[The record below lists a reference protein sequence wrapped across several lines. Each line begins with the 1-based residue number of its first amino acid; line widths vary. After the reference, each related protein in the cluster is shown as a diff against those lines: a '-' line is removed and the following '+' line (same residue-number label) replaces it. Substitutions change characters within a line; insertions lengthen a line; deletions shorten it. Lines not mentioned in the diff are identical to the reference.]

1 MSAAEQPLSTLSAD
15 ADTASYANLRRLV
28 RSGAGLG
35 TIDPGAVRI
44 EEMLN
49 YFDYDY
55 AAPAEGE
62 DFTLTARAGACPW
75 NAESELVVLG
85 LTVGQAATEAPP
97 TNLVLLV
104 DVSGS
109 MGDAEKLPL
118 LKESMARIVK
128 GLRAED
134 RVSIVTYSGVEE
146 VVLKGASGDDA
157 EAINAFNREVDEGIT
172 AFIGDVITSNTIAV
186 AGEANAV
193 NMPMITASA
202 TAEAVT
208 VNPDDGSVYTNVF
221 RTCFIDPFQGEKM
234 AQYAKEKLGYT
245 KAAVIVQ
252 TGNDYAAG
260 LNEAFKAKCA
270 ELGMTVVA
278 EEGYAK
284 GDKDFNAQL
293 TNIKAADPEFI
304 FCPNYYEDDGMIVKQ
319 ARALG
324 LTVPFL
330 GGDGW
335 DGVVKYASAEELEG
349 TFYCSAYAPGST
361 DAVKAF
367 EEAYTAA
374 YGTDTLNM
382 FAANAY
388 DAAMVMCAALA
399 KAEETG
405 EAPASDA
412 YKQAVIDAIK
422 TEGANVVGITSEAGY
437 TFDANNNPIKDAV
450 IMTITNGEAVYKE
463 TF

>member
-1 MSAAEQPLSTLSAD
+1 MKKVLCTVMAVVMAVVCFAGCSAPAAEGSNEAGGSAASGDTIKVGLLGPYTGDLAVYGLAVKNGATL
-15 ADTASYANLRRLV
+15 
-28 RSGAGLG
+28 
-35 TIDPGAVRI
+35 
-44 EEMLN
+44 
-49 YFDYDY
+49 YFDKVN
-55 AAPAEGE
+55 AEG
-62 DFTLTARAGACPW
+62 GI
-75 NAESELVVLG
+75 NGKKIELISYD
-85 LTVGQAATEAPP
+85 
-97 TNLVLLV
+97 N
-104 DVSGS
+104 
-109 MGDAEKLPL
+109 K
-118 LKESMARIVK
+118 
-128 GLRAED
+128 
-134 RVSIVTYSGVEE
+134 
-146 VVLKGASGDDA
+146 GDDA

-304 FCPNYYEDDGMIVKQ
+304 FCPNYYEEVGQILSQ
-319 ARALG
+319 AESVG

-335 DGVVKYASAEELEG
+335 DGLEGYASNDQLKDTYFCANYAKGSNSEFEDAYKAEYG
-349 TFYCSAYAPGST
+349 
-361 DAVKAF
+361 
-367 EEAYTAA
+367 EEYPN
-374 YGTDTLNM
+374 GFSPLG
-382 FAANAY
+382 Y
-388 DAAMVMCAALA
+388 DAAKTVVYGLQAAEDAGL
-399 KAEETG
+399 
-405 EAPASDA
+405 EAGTDD
-412 YKQAVIDAIK
+412 YKQAVIDAIASG
-422 TEGANVVGITSEAGY
+422 TIDGITGTF
-437 TFDANNNPIKDAV
+437 TFDEHHDPVKQTAILTYVDGKPV
-450 IMTITNGEAVYKE
+450 LKE
-463 TF
+463 MF

>member
-1 MSAAEQPLSTLSAD
+1 MRKITRRSFLAAAAACGAAAALTACGGSSASTAASSAAGSTAGSA
-15 ADTASYANLRRLV
+15 AASG
-28 RSGAGLG
+28 S
-35 TIDPGAVRI
+35 TIKVG
-44 EEMLN
+44 
-49 YFDYDY
+49 
-55 AAPAEGE
+55 
-62 DFTLTARAGACPW
+62 
-75 NAESELVVLG
+75 VLG
-85 LTVGQAATEAPP
+85 PMTG
-97 TNLVLLV
+97 
-104 DVSGS
+104 DVS
-109 MGDAEKLPL
+109 
-118 LKESMARIVK
+118 VY
-128 GLRAED
+128 GLA
-134 RVSIVTYSGVEE
+134 VIN
-146 VVLKGASGDDA
+146 GASLYLKQVNADGGVNGKQLEIITMDEQGDETQA
-157 EAINAFNREVDEGIT
+157 VTCFTKMVDQGIT
-172 AFIGDVITSNTIAV
+172 ALVGDVTTAPTLTV
-186 AGEANAV
+186 AAARADY
-193 NMPMITASA
+193 NMPMVTASA

-208 VNPDDGSVYTNVF
+208 YDAETDTVNGNVF
-221 RTCFIDPFQGEKM
+221 RACFTDPFQGVKM
-234 AQYAKEKLGYT
+234 ADYAYKKLGYT

-270 ELGMTVVA
+270 ELGITVVA